1 MANLVIVESPAK
13 AKTIEKYLGKKYKVM
28 ASVGHVRDLPK
39 SEFGIDLEHNFA
51 PKYISIRG
59 KSQVINALKK
69 EVKAADNVYLA
80 TDPDR
85 EGEAISWHLCTLLGL
100 DPTDK
105 KRITFNEIT
114 KNAVNNAIKNPTVIN
129 QNLVDAQQA
138 RRVVDR
144 IVGYKLSPFLWKKV
158 KKGLSAGRVQSVAT
172 ALIVE
177 REQEIRDFVPVEY
190 WTLDGVFSPAG
201 STRKLKAKFHGT
213 EKGKMEIHTADEA
226 QHLYDEISASKFF
239 VKGLKEGTKAKS
251 PAPPFT
257 TSTLQQEASKRLN
270 FQARRT
276 MKAAQELYE
285 GVEVAGEG
293 LVGLITYMRT
303 DSLRIS
309 DDAAAAAKEHII
321 STYGKEFYPARRR
334 YYKTKKSAQDAHEA
348 IRPTTMHLTPEV
360 VRSSLSS
367 DQYRVYKLIYERFIA
382 SQMSDAVYDT
392 VSASFSDGKYVFRYS
407 AQCINFTG
415 YSKVYADGEK
425 QETTHKLPKL
435 TEGDSLKLVE
445 LEQEQNFTQPPARY
459 TEASLIKTLEES
471 EVGRPSTYVPIITT
485 ILAREYVERDGKNL
499 KSTAL
504 GEITTQLMKENFPDI
519 VDTEFT
525 AKLEQRLDVIEE
537 GGIQW
542 QEVVAPFSDNFF
554 ANLTKAEEKLK
565 DTRIKV
571 PEEVTEEICP
581 NCGQNLVVKSGRF
594 GKFLACPG
602 YPNCKF
608 TKAII
613 VDTGVACPKCG
624 GKILQKRSKTG
635 KTYYG
640 CEHNPQCDFMTW
652 DTPQKETCPH
662 CGKNLYRRNGRY
674 RQVYCANSACPS
686 AKNNESK
693 DKQ

>member
-13 AKTIEKYLGKKYKVM
+13 AKTIEKYLGKKYKVV

-39 SEFGIDLEHNFA
+39 SEFGIDVENNFA

-59 KSQVINALKK
+59 KSQVINGLKK
-69 EVKAADNVYLA
+69 EVKNADKVFLA

-100 DPTDK
+100 DPQDK

-114 KNAVNNAIKNPTVIN
+114 KTAVNEAIKNPTVIN
-129 QNLVDAQQA
+129 QDLVDAQQA
-138 RRVVDR
+138 RRVLDR

-177 REQEIRDFVPVEY
+177 REEEIRAFVPQEY
-190 WTLDGVFSPAG
+190 WTIHGIFTKTDSA
-201 STRKLKAKFHGT
+201 RKMKALFHGT
-213 EKGKMEIHTADEA
+213 VDGKLDIQNEEQA
-226 QHLYDEISASKFF
+226 QKLYDEMLKSSFTVSQ
-239 VKGLKEGTKAKS
+239 VKNSEKAKS

-293 LVGLITYMRT
+293 MIGLITYMRT

-309 DDAAAAAKEHII
+309 DVAAAAAK
-321 STYGKEFYPARRR
+321 TYIEDNFGKEFYPARRR
-334 YYKTKKSAQDAHEA
+334 VFKTKKSAQDAHEA
-348 IRPTTMHLTPEV
+348 IRPTTLHLTPEA
-360 VRSSLSS
+360 VRSSLTT

-392 VSASFSDGKYVFRYS
+392 VNASFSDGKYVFRLN
-407 AQCINFTG
+407 AQNLKFAG
-415 YSKVYADGEK
+415 YTKVYNDTEK
-425 QETTHKLPKL
+425 TENQAKLPKL
-435 TEGDSLKLVE
+435 TEGDALNIVE
-445 LEQEQNFTQPPARY
+445 LEKEQNFTQPPARY
-459 TEASLIKTLEES
+459 TEASLIKTLEEL
-471 EVGRPSTYVPIITT
+471 EVGRPSTYVPIMTT
-485 ILAREYVERDGKNL
+485 ILGREYIEREGKNL
-499 KSTAL
+499 KPTAL
-504 GEITTQLMKENFPDI
+504 GEITTGLMKENFPNI
-519 VDTEFT
+519 VDCDFT
-525 AKLEQRLDVIEE
+525 AKIEKKLDTIEE
-537 GGIQW
+537 GKTEW
-542 QEVVAPFSDNFF
+542 QKIIASFYKDFYASLI
-554 ANLTKAEEKLK
+554 AAEEKLK
-565 DTRIKV
+565 DVRLKV

-581 NCGQNLVVKSGRF
+581 NCGKNLVVKSGRF

-602 YPNCKF
+602 YPECKF

-624 GKILQKRSKTG
+624 GKILQKRSKAG

-640 CEHNPQCDFMTW
+640 CEHNPTCDFMTW
-652 DTPQKETCPH
+652 DVPQKETCPH
-662 CGKNLYRRNGRY
+662 CGKNLYRRNNRY
-674 RQVYCANSACPS
+674 RQIYCANSACPG
-686 AKNNESK
+686 ANKENTK
-693 DKQ
+693 D